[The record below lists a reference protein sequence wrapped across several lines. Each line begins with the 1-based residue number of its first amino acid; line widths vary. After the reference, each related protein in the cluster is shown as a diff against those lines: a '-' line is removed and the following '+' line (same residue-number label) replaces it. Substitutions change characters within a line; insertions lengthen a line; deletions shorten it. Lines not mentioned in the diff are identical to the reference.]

1 MTLPRTL
8 DGGLVQLRALTMRDA
23 TSVQRLAGNAQVSA
37 MTATIPHPYP
47 PGAACEWIAT
57 HAHGRRQGDFVY
69 GVVRADGML
78 VGALGLRIAP
88 NAHGNLGYWIGHPY
102 WGNGYATAAARAGID
117 ALFTHTSLGWLMAAH
132 LADNDRSRSVLAK
145 VSMREVA
152 RSPAMHRGR
161 DVALV
166 LRRIDRAAW
175 AQQRASGDIG
185 DQRA

>member
-23 TSVQRLAGNAQVSA
+23 PTVQRLAGDAQVSA

-47 PGAACEWIAT
+47 PGAAREWIAT
-57 HAHGRRQGDFVY
+57 HARGRRQGDFVY
-69 GVVRADGML
+69 GVVRADGAL
-78 VGALGLRIAP
+78 VGALGLRVAP
-88 NAHGNLGYWIGHPY
+88 NPHGNLGYWIGSPY

-117 ALFTHTSLGWLMAAH
+117 ALFRHTSLGWLMAGH

-145 VSMREVA
+145 VGMREIA
-152 RSPAMHRGR
+152 RSPARHRGR

-175 AQQRASGDIG
+175 AQQHAPGEIGGERA
-185 DQRA
+185 